1 MTTNPG
7 RKREIGQGAGRSP
20 VLNWLRLLLAPLL
33 LTALAACAENFD
45 AKVTRFQSQLPP
57 PAGQSFAVVAEDP
70 ALSGGIEFNQYA
82 RLVAA
87 QLVKQGYVE
96 APGPNEAS
104 LIVRFDYGVDK
115 GHEHIRSTPFTG
127 DPFWGPWYGWRTPG
141 YWGGSF
147 GGFRGGYHGG
157 GFYGHGMWGYGW
169 YDPWFDNDVE
179 SYMVYTSGVS
189 LKIDRKGDGK
199 RLFEGKAEAASTSNR
214 LPYLVPNLVEAMFTQ
229 FPGNSGETLR
239 ISIAPEKQPVKH

>member
-7 RKREIGQGAGRSP
+7 HPHPDARGTGP
-20 VLNWLRLLLAPLL
+20 LHWLRLLLVPMLL
-33 LTALAACAENFD
+33 ATLAACAQNFD

-70 ALSGGIEFNQYA
+70 ALAGGIEFSQYA

-87 QLVKQGYVE
+87 QLVKAGYSE
-96 APGPNEAS
+96 APGPDQAS

-115 GHEHIRSTPFTG
+115 GHEHVRATPFAG
-127 DPFWGPWYGWRTPG
+127 DPFWGPWHGWRPVG
-141 YWGGSF
+141 RW
-147 GGFRGGYHGG
+147 GG
-157 GFYGHGMWGYGW
+157 GFGGYYGGRGFYPHGYWGYGW

-179 SYMVYTSGVS
+179 SYTIYTSGVS
-189 LKIDRKGDGK
+189 LKIDRKADGQ
-199 RLFEGKAEAASTSNR
+199 RLFEGKAEAASTANR
-214 LPYLVPNLVEAMFTQ
+214 LPYLVPNLVDAMFTG
-229 FPGNSGETLR
+229 FPGNSGETVR